1 MRRHLLILVALIVA
15 LGGVAVL
22 AVMRQPTLG
31 LDLQGGL
38 EVVLE
43 ARPEQGR
50 ELTQEDLDRAK
61 EIIEERVNKTGVSEP
76 EIRKQGDNQ
85 ISVSLPGV
93 HDTARAARLI
103 GQTATLEFY
112 NLQGDALSPTLG
124 AQGQIVASP
133 QLLPLLSGQQELAKK
148 GTPTAWYLYGSKKER
163 LAGPADTRQE
173 ILQQLPGGKAPEGSK
188 FYAVPEGRTI
198 LTCNENARLCPGV
211 GVPNQEYYYLF
222 KYQPNNAEETIPE
235 LTGEDLNGSGT
246 RVDFQNN
253 QPIVTLDFTNAGGD
267 KFHEITRELAQ
278 RGRAQANLNPGV
290 PEENFNQSFAIV
302 LDGEIRSFPSI
313 DFNNLPDGIS
323 GGQAIIEGLDNLEEA
338 EDLALVLQTGAL
350 PVEFVQVERSDISA
364 TLGEDSLREA
374 IIAGVAGLIAVA
386 FFLLIFYRF
395 LGVIA
400 IIGLAIYGALLYG
413 AILIFDVTLTL
424 PGIAGLVLTIGVAAD
439 ANVVIFERIK
449 EEVRAGKSVRA
460 AIAGGYNKGFNTI
473 IDANV
478 VTMITAF
485 VLYAVATSGVKG
497 FALMLLVGTL
507 LSMVTAVAATRALL
521 GLLAGFRWFN
531 NPAFMGATAQKIPA
545 WQRIDFVGRAKLW
558 FAISGAVIAIGIGSL
573 IVQGLNLGIDFRGGS
588 QITFETPQA
597 TSVEEVRQ
605 EAAEIG
611 RADAII
617 QGRGEIQNGGYR
629 QFTLKT
635 ESLSAGAQIEPAG
648 RSANAARGHLD
659 RRQER
664 VGELQRADPARR
676 DPRDHRL
683 ARAHRHLRDAA
694 LRVQVLAAGA
704 RRAPARHPH
713 HARPL
718 LADRPRDDGG
728 DRGGDPDDPR
738 LLDLRHDHH
747 LRPRAREHSAH
758 AAVELRRDRE
768 PVAVGDDQ
776 AIAGDVVHHAASDRF
791 AAPVRRRHA
800 QGLRLR
806 AARRHHLG
814 RVLDHLH
821 RGAAPGRPQGARAR
835 VRQAQGSRA
844 AREDRRCRRARAR
857 GSRAEEAR
865 RRRRR
870 WTSPS
875 WPPSRRPAT
884 ETALPRRPQRGAR
897 RAASAGARG
906 LMAERA
912 ESVRQVAARFRGRE
926 LPGGRRRRRAD
937 EGARRRARRRAG
949 RQGEADAR
957 GRARARRRHDGALAR
972 RRPSPRR
979 ARGSTLS
986 GVFRE
991 VGLVTRREYEELELR
1006 LAQLEH
1012 RLRLVERQPTPLPAP
1027 RP

>member
-1 MRRHLLILVALIVA
+1 MRRHFLILLALLGA
-15 LGGVAVL
+15 LAGVAVL
-22 AVMRQPTLG
+22 AFMRQPTLG

-61 EIIEERVNKTGVSEP
+61 EIIEDRVNKTGVAEP

-85 ISVSLPGV
+85 ISVALPGV

-103 GQTATLEFY
+103 GQTAKLEFY

-133 QLLPLLSGQQELAKK
+133 KLLPLLSGQQELAKK

-173 ILQQLPGGKAPEGSK
+173 ILRQFPGGEAPEGSK

-198 LTCNENARLCPGV
+198 LTCNENSRLCPGV

-222 KYQPNNAEETIPE
+222 KYQPNNAEEPIPE

-278 RGRAQANLNPGV
+278 RGRAQANLNPGI
-290 PEENFNQSFAIV
+290 PEDNFNQSFAIV

-323 GGQAIIEGLDNLEEA
+323 GGQAIIEGLDDLQEA
-338 EDLALVLQTGAL
+338 DDLALVLQTGAL

-374 IIAGVAGLIAVA
+374 IIAGLAGLLAVA
-386 FFLLIFYRF
+386 FFLLVFYRF

-400 IIGLAIYGALLYG
+400 IMGLGIYGAFLYG
-413 AILIFDVTLTL
+413 AILIFDATLTL

-460 AIAGGYNKGFNTI
+460 AIAGGYSKGFNTI

-558 FAISGAVIAIGIGSL
+558 FAISAAVIAVGVGSL

-597 TSVEEVRQ
+597 TSVEDVRQ
-605 EAAEIG
+605 EAAAIG
-611 RADAII
+611 RADAVI
-617 QGRGEIQNGGYR
+617 QGRGPLENDGYK
-629 QFTLKT
+629 QFTLRT
-635 ESLSAGAQIEPAG
+635 ESLSAGTQT
-648 RSANAARGHLD
+648 N
-659 RRQER
+659 
-664 VGELQRADPARR
+664 LQD
-676 DPRDHRL
+676 
-683 ARAHRHLRDAA
+683 A
-694 LRVQVLAAGA
+694 LRTQLEATSIGVKNVSASFSEQILRGAILAIIVSLALIVVYVTARFGFKFSLPVLVALLHDILITLGLYSLTGREMTAATVAAILTILGYSIYDTIIIFDRVRENIPLMRRSSFAAIANQSLWETIRRSLATSFITLLPIASLLLFGGDTLKDFAFALLVGITSGA
-704 RRAPARHPH
+704 YSTIFIATPLLVVLKEREPEYAKRKEAGLREKLDVVETAAPAP
-713 HARPL
+713 
-718 LADRPRDDGG
+718 
-728 DRGGDPDDPR
+728 
-738 LLDLRHDHH
+738 
-747 LRPRAREHSAH
+747 
-758 AAVELRRDRE
+758 VEVMPAEEVEEVEE
-768 PVAVGDDQ
+768 PVAAEPTPAAGGD
-776 AIAGDVVHHAASDRF
+776 GAA
-791 AAPVRRRHA
+791 AAA
-800 QGLRLR
+800 
-806 AARRHHLG
+806 AARR
-814 RVLDHLH
+814 
-821 RGAAPGRPQGARAR
+821 
-835 VRQAQGSRA
+835 
-844 AREDRRCRRARAR
+844 
-857 GSRAEEAR
+857 EAR
-865 RRRRR
+865 RKRRR
-870 WTSPS
+870 T
-875 WPPSRRPAT
+875 RPH
-884 ETALPRRPQRGAR
+884 
-897 RAASAGARG
+897 
-906 LMAERA
+906 
-912 ESVRQVAARFRGRE
+912 
-926 LPGGRRRRRAD
+926 
-937 EGARRRARRRAG
+937 
-949 RQGEADAR
+949 
-957 GRARARRRHDGALAR
+957 GRAR
-972 RRPSPRR
+972 
-979 ARGSTLS
+979 
-986 GVFRE
+986 
-991 VGLVTRREYEELELR
+991 
-1006 LAQLEH
+1006 
-1012 RLRLVERQPTPLPAP
+1012 
-1027 RP
+1027 